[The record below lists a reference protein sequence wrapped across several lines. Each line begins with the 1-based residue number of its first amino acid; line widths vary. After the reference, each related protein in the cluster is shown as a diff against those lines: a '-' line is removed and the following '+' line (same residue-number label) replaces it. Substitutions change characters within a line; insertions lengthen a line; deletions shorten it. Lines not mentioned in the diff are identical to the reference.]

1 MIKGWVN
8 DLCEESVA
16 GKTPSY
22 NEPAQFRGD
31 WEECYLCG
39 GEKLVWHDTGLCVEC
54 DNREDLRGTWF
65 IHFAETEGA

>member
-1 MIKGWVN
+1 MIRGWAN
-8 DLCEESVA
+8 DSVVYVS
-16 GKTPSY
+16 KKKHPSY

-54 DNREDLRGTWF
+54 DNRDDLRGTWF